1 MSRITKFIAYLYG
14 LNFPVINYQRKYGE
28 DEPTI
33 NHAKGEL
40 SKPNETRWP
49 EKVYIGTQFVES
61 GKDDN
66 GEWDSISIYLGN
78 GWFKLIS
85 KVY

>member
-1 MSRITKFIAYLYG
+1 MTKLSAWIKG
-14 LNFPVINYQRKYGE
+14 LRFHVINYQEEYGKE
-28 DEPTI
+28 DKTI

-49 EKVYIGTQFVES
+49 HSSYIGTRFVGS
-61 GKDDN
+61 GEDER
-66 GEWDSISIYLGN
+66 GEYDTISIYLGG